1 MMDQTFKVGQSYFPN
16 HPVKPKVNETIEPK
30 AKQFNQLLNEQI
42 NHLDDQELKFSLHAK
57 QRLDKRGINLN
68 STTIGQLND
77 AVNRAAEKGVKDSLI
92 LMKDLAFVVNVQKKV
107 VITTVDQ
114 ASMKEHIFT
123 NIDGAIIL

>member
-1 MMDQTFKVGQSYFPN
+1 
-16 HPVKPKVNETIEPK
+16 
-30 AKQFNQLLNEQI
+30 
-42 NHLDDQELKFSLHAK
+42 
-57 QRLDKRGINLN
+57 
-68 STTIGQLND
+68 
-77 AVNRAAEKGVKDSLI
+77 VNRAAEKGVKDSLI